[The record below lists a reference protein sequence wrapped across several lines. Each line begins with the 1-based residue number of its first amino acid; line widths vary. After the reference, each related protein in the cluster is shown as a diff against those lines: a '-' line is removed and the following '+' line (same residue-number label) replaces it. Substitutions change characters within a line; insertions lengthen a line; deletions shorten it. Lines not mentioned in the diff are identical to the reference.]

1 MRQSAGIV
9 LFDLDGTLVDSAPDL
24 AGTVND
30 MLGSRGRSPLAY
42 ESLRLHAGSGAR
54 GMLKAAWGITPLD
67 QGWEA
72 LRDEFHDRYEQRML
86 SQTQVF
92 EGVSDMLGRLDQA
105 SIAWGVVTNKAMRFA
120 EPLVQAL
127 GLKPQVLIA
136 GDSTPHRK
144 PHPAPLLLA
153 LKKLGRDPFGA
164 VYVGDDLRDM
174 QAARAA
180 QMKGWAASWG
190 YHGEDSPLADW
201 GMDRSLSAPHDV
213 LKFLEMA

>member
-1 MRQSAGIV
+1 MRQLPGVV

-24 AGTVND
+24 AGTAND

-42 ESLRLHAGSGAR
+42 SQLRRHAGSGAR
-54 GMLKAAWGITPLD
+54 GMLKAAFGITPLD
-67 QGWEA
+67 QDWEA

-86 SQTQVF
+86 SLTQVF
-92 EGVSDMLGRLDQA
+92 EGVSDMLGRLDQE

-120 EPLVQAL
+120 QPLVHAL
-127 GLKPQVLIA
+127 GLRPQVLVA

-153 LKKLGRDPFGA
+153 LKNLGRDPSGA

-180 QMKGWAASWG
+180 HMQGWAAAWG
-190 YHGEDSPLADW
+190 YLGEDSPLADW
-201 GMDRSLSAPHDV
+201 GMDRSLSAPRDV
-213 LKFLEMA
+213 LKFLS